1 MSYIASLKT
10 IIACKQ
16 EMLLVVVQ
24 VCRLGSP
31 CVVGCGGVNGE
42 VSDVTAS
49 SPTNGHLGLT
59 CLQALVN
66 EDNYEELQYRLYIRE
81 IQRLNPTLR
90 EGCMFVDGLYELV
103 CSRLPVQVGRGV
115 GSLTNGARDFITVHT
130 TDTLLLQRYWH
141 KPHDTDEHTAYL
153 TVACSFVQYVLKK
166 FGPQGVSEFLQQLD
180 YTVDNPLTEGFRFK
194 GHDIV
199 KLEFKW
205 KKFVEGEVNANFR
218 LSVLGMLH
226 MLFTRY
232 LLGYTGHLVIVLVL
246 ILADV
251 GLDFLY
257 AIVFAQLIT
266 LGFSPGVID
275 IRLLFQWIGVLIAS
289 LMVRFAVL
297 LMSAALLVHIAVG
310 VGNRIRGALS
320 ARLGLVTPLYLTDH
334 SPSSLLT
341 TFSQDVNIVERVIS
355 TAVRAIVAA
364 MVLVTTCF
372 VYSAVIVW
380 PLAIYL
386 SALFLLSQLLNH
398 LVSTRLSVSLFAKGQ
413 ACGKLCDILKEQ
425 IDGFLVCRIYSLE
438 GMWRGQME
446 DTLRRYYTGQARK
459 AQFFS
464 NFSWFFQQMV
474 PNVSIATMLFGI
486 ILLARGGYTDFSSGI
501 GIFLFYIRV
510 SVGLTAAA
518 SMFPEL
524 LMASAALGRI
534 NALLND
540 KSHEI
545 DGERQSAKLGSPLI
559 EKSLQEPAPEG
570 TVLSLRVTFKGV
582 CFCYK
587 TSAAHW
593 NIYNVSLDIQAGE
606 RVAFVGTTGSGKST
620 LLMLAMQLYAPN
632 VGKVVIG
639 GGDSPY
645 YHGVRKISTTF
656 QNNHMFDMSL
666 RENIRLGNLA
676 ASNEEVE
683 EAAKKAD
690 IHNWIMTL
698 ARGYDT
704 SVQSGGRSLSGGQR
718 QRLAIARMLVAK
730 SPICLLD
737 EVTSALDPV
746 TETRVFERLMEVTK
760 GRTVLAVTHKLD
772 QAKQFGRIVV
782 MSHGR
787 VKEMGSHSGLL
798 AHRGVYWR
806 MCNNDTTASPGRPVP
821 ILRRQSSGVLQ
832 LGETPQLPELSIEP
846 LSISR
851 ELGELGDYQTP
862 MFLPLP
868 PLLETGE
875 SRSSEGLSHCPPP
888 TVGVAPVI
896 TIPTIT
902 VENVTQPADT
912 TGQSAHSE
920 RSCIPRQSSTP
931 LLGGSIGRSVAKSA
945 VGSSGQV
952 ANESPTS
959 YTTAEPHN
967 TATNSYSDLGAGNK
981 WVESRSVQDMPPRNQ
996 LRGQEFDANQ
1006 TMPSRLDE
1014 SGVRPGTGLR
1024 RHANV
1029 EFVQSTGTGGGEG
1042 QNESLGS
1049 QLVGVVQGQH
1059 SLASLASFF
1068 EMEVGDLEEAER
1080 ERKERKE
1087 GKNEG
1092 EERDSET
1099 SGDTYLPAH
1108 C

>member
-1 MSYIASLKT
+1 M
-10 IIACKQ
+10 
-16 EMLLVVVQ
+16 
-24 VCRLGSP
+24 CRLGSP
-31 CVVGCGGVNGE
+31 CVVGCGGANGE
-42 VSDVTAS
+42 VSDVAAN

-59 CLQALVN
+59 CLQALVD
-66 EDNYEELQYRLYIRE
+66 EDNHEELQYRLYVRE
-81 IQRLNPTLR
+81 IQRLNPSLR

-103 CSRLPVQVGRGV
+103 CSRLPVQVGRGD
-115 GSLTNGARDFITVHT
+115 GSLTSGARDFITVHT

-166 FGPQGVSEFLQQLD
+166 FGPQGVSEFLQHLD
-180 YTVDNPLTEGFRFK
+180 YTVDNPLTEGFKFK

-232 LLGYTGHLVIVLVL
+232 LLEYTGHLVIVLVL

-257 AIVFAQLIT
+257 SIVFAQLIT
-266 LGFSPGVID
+266 LGFAPGVID
-275 IRLLFQWIGVLIAS
+275 LRLLFQWIGVLIAS
-289 LMVRFAVL
+289 LLVRFAVL
-297 LMSAALLVHIAVG
+297 LMSAALLIHIAVG

-364 MVLVTTCF
+364 MVLVATCF

-386 SALFLLSQLLNH
+386 SALFLLSQVLNH

-413 ACGKLCDILKEQ
+413 ACRKLCDILKEQ

-446 DTLRRYYTGQARK
+446 DTIRRYYTKQARK

-486 ILLARGGYTDFSSGI
+486 ILLARESYTDFSSGI
-501 GIFLFYIRV
+501 GVFLFYIRV

-524 LMASAALGRI
+524 LTASAALGRI

-545 DGERQSAKLGSPLI
+545 DGERGRESPSNPGSALI

-570 TVLSLRVTFKGV
+570 TVLSLPVTFKGV

-606 RVAFVGTTGSGKST
+606 RVAFVGMTGSGKST
-620 LLMLAMQLYAPN
+620 LLMLAMQLYSPN

-683 EAAKKAD
+683 EAAKRAD
-690 IHNWIMTL
+690 IHDWISSL

-760 GRTVLAVTHKLD
+760 GRTVLAVTHKLE
-772 QAKQFGRIVV
+772 QTKQFDRIVV

-787 VKEMGSHSGLL
+787 VKEVGSHSGLL

-806 MCNNDTTASPGRPVP
+806 MCNNDTTVLPGRPVP

-832 LGETPQLPELSIEP
+832 LGETPQPPAELSIEP
-846 LSISR
+846 LSSSR
-851 ELGELGDYQTP
+851 ELGGLGDYQTP

-868 PLLETGE
+868 PLVETGE
-875 SRSSEGLSHCPPP
+875 SKSSEGLSHCPPP
-888 TVGVAPVI
+888 TVGVVPVI

-902 VENVTQPADT
+902 VENVTPPADT
-912 TGQSAHSE
+912 TWQSAHSE
-920 RSCIPRQSSTP
+920 RSCIPCQSSTP
-931 LLGGSIGRSVAKSA
+931 LLGGRIGRPVAKSA
-945 VGSSGQV
+945 AGSSGQV
-952 ANESPTS
+952 ANQSPSS

-967 TATNSYSDLGAGNK
+967 TATTSSSDLGEGNK
-981 WVESRSVQDMPPRNQ
+981 GVESSSIQDMPPRNQ
-996 LRGQEFDANQ
+996 LRRQEFDANQ

-1024 RHANV
+1024 RHANM
-1029 EFVQSTGTGGGEG
+1029 EFVQSTGTGGEEG

-1049 QLVGVVQGQH
+1049 QLVGVVQSQH

-1068 EMEVGDLEEAER
+1068 EMEVGDFEAAEKER
-1080 ERKERKE
+1080 EKREE
-1087 GKNEG
+1087 GKKEE

>member
-1 MSYIASLKT
+1 MSDISTGA
-10 IIACKQ
+10 
-16 EMLLVVVQ
+16 
-24 VCRLGSP
+24 
-31 CVVGCGGVNGE
+31 
-42 VSDVTAS
+42 
-49 SPTNGHLGLT
+49 LGLS
-59 CLQALVN
+59 CLQAVVD
-66 EDNYEELQYRLYIRE
+66 EDNYEELQYRMYIRE

-130 TDTLLLQRYWH
+130 SDTLLLQRYWH
-141 KPHDTDEHTAYL
+141 KPHDADEHTAYL
-153 TVACSFVQYVLKK
+153 TVASSFVQYVLKK
-166 FGPQGVSEFLQQLD
+166 FGPQGVSEFLQHLD
-180 YTVDNPLTEGFRFK
+180 YTIDNPLAEGFRFK
-194 GHDIV
+194 SHDIV
-199 KLEFKW
+199 KLEFNW
-205 KKFVEGEVNANFR
+205 KKFVEAEVNANFR

-226 MLFTRY
+226 LLFTRY
-232 LLGYTGHLVIVLVL
+232 LLGYTGHLVIVVIL

-257 AIVFAQLIT
+257 AIVFAQLIA

-275 IRLLFQWIGVLIAS
+275 IGILFQWIGVLIAS
-289 LMVRFAVL
+289 LLVRFAVL
-297 LMSAALLVHIAVG
+297 LLSAALLIHIAVA
-310 VGNRIRGALS
+310 VGNKIRGALS
-320 ARLGLVTPLYLTDH
+320 ARLGLVNPLYLTDH

-341 TFSQDVNIVERVIS
+341 TFSQDVNIIERVIS

-364 MVLVTTCF
+364 FVLVVTCF
-372 VYSAVIVW
+372 IYSAVIVW

-386 SALFLLSQLLNH
+386 SILFLLSQFLNH

-425 IDGFLVCRIYSLE
+425 IDGFLVCRIYALE
-438 GMWRGQME
+438 GLWKGQLE
-446 DTLRRYYTGQARK
+446 DTIRRYYTRHARK
-459 AQFFS
+459 SQFFS

-486 ILLARGGYTDFSSGI
+486 ILLAREGVTDFPSGI
-501 GIFLFYIRV
+501 SVFLFYIRV

-524 LMASAALGRI
+524 QTASAAMGRI
-534 NALLND
+534 NALLNN

-545 DGERQSAKLGSPLI
+545 DREGRRESSSKLGSFLM
-559 EKSLQEPAPEG
+559 ERSLQEPAPKG
-570 TVLSLRVTFKGV
+570 TVLALPVTFKGV

-593 NIYNVSLDIQAGE
+593 NLYNVSIEIAAGE
-606 RVAFVGTTGSGKST
+606 RVCVVGTTGSGKST
-620 LLMLAMQLYAPN
+620 ILMLAMQLYKPT
-632 VGKVVIG
+632 VGKVIIG
-639 GGDSPY
+639 GGDSPF

-683 EAAKKAD
+683 EAAEKAD
-690 IHNWIMTL
+690 IHEWILTL

-760 GRTVLAVTHKLD
+760 GRTVLAVTHKFD
-772 QAKQFGRIVV
+772 QAKQFDKIVV

-787 VKEMGSHSGLL
+787 VKEVGSHRGLL

-806 MCNNDTTASPGRPVP
+806 MCNNDTAASLGRPVP
-821 ILRRQSSGVLQ
+821 ISRRQSSGVLQ
-832 LGETPQLPELSIEP
+832 LGITPQLQELSIEP
-846 LSISR
+846 LSTSR
-851 ELGELGDYQTP
+851 EGAMDYQTP
-862 MFLPLP
+862 RLPFPLP
-868 PLLETGE
+868 PLVETGE
-875 SRSSEGLSHCPPP
+875 SKSSQGLS
-888 TVGVAPVI
+888 VDGVAPVI
-896 TIPTIT
+896 IT
-902 VENVTQPADT
+902 VENYVTPPHVGDNT
-912 TGQSAHSE
+912 EGSTHSE
-920 RSCIPRQSSTP
+920 RAYIPRQSSTP
-931 LLGGSIGRSVAKSA
+931 LLEERANRPKSA
-945 VGSSGQV
+945 VTRCGQQ
-952 ANESPTS
+952 APSDESASS
-959 YTTAEPHN
+959 YTTVEQMRQLCQ
-967 TATNSYSDLGAGNK
+967 SSDSVGKVSTSNLDVVGKG
-981 WVESRSVQDMPPRNQ
+981 VESRSMQDTPPKSLHNE
-996 LRGQEFDANQ
+996 LQEFDVNQ
-1006 TMPSRLDE
+1006 TMPPRLSESRV
-1014 SGVRPGTGLR
+1014 GPGTELK

-1029 EFVQSTGTGGGEG
+1029 EFHSSTGEQEESLREQLERAVQSED
-1042 QNESLGS
+1042 
-1049 QLVGVVQGQH
+1049 

-1068 EMEVGDLEEAER
+1068 ELKLGDLKAAEKER
-1080 ERKERKE
+1080 EE
-1087 GKNEG
+1087 GKEENESG
-1092 EERDSET
+1092 T